1 MKWNRTSIFI
11 LVFISL
17 IVAAAPGFGQK
28 EQTETELKQYLDTEE
43 AVYENICIE
52 MGTARWS
59 EYSGEGKADVVTPR
73 KHFAELFG
81 DSMLN
86 ETIDTWYAKKDRIVD
101 PVLKRRV
108 TEWHNILMGAKI
120 DFDPEVLSLVNQI
133 EAVLG
138 EDTSK
143 TDRATEKDKEKMIM
157 KLVRL
162 RNQKARQYGFHN
174 YVEMVFQVSELGYD
188 WLNKFIKT
196 VDRKT
201 EAPYRALVK
210 NYKKKEKK
218 TEIGFDDMKALNGRL
233 QIAAISPK
241 FTEDKMMALMKETLN
256 NIGTDYDLLPMRI
269 VTRML
274 PGGMGGNGLAIRI
287 PDDFRVVIIPELRLG
302 GRMHELGHGLQWMNT
317 TIPYPVLKGYEWTT
331 GNSCAAFQEGMA
343 DVGAKFVQNDEWLKK
358 HAEVTD
364 EDLKA
369 RKEALR
375 TYAPGYM
382 RWQLLGA
389 IIELEM
395 YKNPEQDLKALA
407 KTIAKKILLLNKPMD
422 PDFLSGMYYIFVNYP
437 LYLQNYLIGD
447 AIGWQV
453 HQTLAEKFGKDYF
466 LNKEVIGFLKK
477 NLYEDGELY
486 SWQVRLKRAT
496 GKELDVEAFLKER
509 IRK

>member
-1 MKWNRTSIFI
+1 MQWNRTLIVM

-28 EQTETELKQYLDTEE
+28 EQTEAELKQYLDIQE

-59 EYSGEGKADVVTPR
+59 EYSGEGKSDIVTPR

-86 ETIDTWYAKKDRIVD
+86 ETIDNWYAKKDRIVD
-101 PVLKRRV
+101 PYLKRRV
-108 TEWHNILMGAKI
+108 EEWHNILMGAKV
-120 DFDPEVLSLVNQI
+120 DYDPEVVSLVNQI

-138 EDTSK
+138 KDTSK
-143 TDRATEKDKEKMIM
+143 SDRATEKDKEKMIM
-157 KLVRL
+157 KLVVL
-162 RNQKARQYGFHN
+162 RNREARKYGFHN
-174 YVEMVFQVSELGYD
+174 YAEMVFQVSELDYD

-201 EAPYRALVK
+201 EAPYRVLVK
-210 NYKKKEKK
+210 KYKQKEKK
-218 TEIGFDDMKALNGRL
+218 TEIGFDDMKALTGR
-233 QIAAISPK
+233 QQMEAISPK
-241 FTEDKMMALMKETLN
+241 YTEDKMMMLIKETLK
-256 NIGTDYDLLPMRI
+256 NIGVDYDSLPMRV
-269 VTRML
+269 VTKML

-287 PDDFRVVIIPELRLG
+287 PNDFRVVIIPELRLG

-317 TIPYPVLKGYEWTT
+317 TVSSPVLKGYEWMT
-331 GNSCAAFQEGMA
+331 GSSCAAFQEGMA
-343 DVGAKFVQNDEWLKK
+343 DVGAKFVQNEEWKK
-358 HAEVTD
+358 KYAGATD
-364 EDLKA
+364 EDLKT
-369 RKEALR
+369 RNELLR
-375 TYAPGYM
+375 TYEPAIM
-382 RWQLLGA
+382 RQQLLGA

-395 YKNPEQDLKALA
+395 YKNPEQDVKALA
-407 KTIAKKILLLNKPMD
+407 TTIAKKFLLLNKPMD
-422 PDFLSGMYYIFVNYP
+422 PDFISGMYYIFVNYP

-453 HQTLAEKFGKDYF
+453 HQMLAEKFGKDYF
-466 LNKEVIGFLKK
+466 LKGEVIGFLKK
-477 NLYEDGELY
+477 NLYENGELY

-509 IRK
+509 IKK